1 MNLALLASSFLG
13 SSASRIL
20 IVMCA
25 GIGAASLAVMGFT
38 IFSKRQGRIERRL
51 AGYEPLGAAVKPM
64 SQAEAFDLSTDSKM
78 VASAVDKTRELAI
91 RAGLLTKVE
100 LYLEQAAV
108 PLRPAELMFYT
119 PVLMLVFGAIAMLL
133 FGPLS
138 GLVALG
144 VAALIPFAILARK
157 RASRLKKFEEQLPD
171 SLNLLA
177 GSMRAGFS
185 FMQGLEAIA
194 NEAAEPAKRELQRVF
209 TEARLGRNVD
219 EAMEDCAARMNS
231 ADLSWVVMAL
241 RIQRE
246 VGGNLAEL
254 LDKVAETMTQRERL
268 RREIKAL
275 TAEGRFSGYVLTAM
289 PFFFLVMFQVL
300 QPDYVPKLF
309 TEFLGIVA
317 SIGAAVGIVV
327 GWFWLLKIVNIE
339 V

>member
-1 MNLALLASSFLG
+1 MIALTASLPFLG
-13 SSASRIL
+13 SSASRYL
-20 IVMCA
+20 VVACA
-25 GIGAASLAVMGFT
+25 GIGAGSLGVLLMF
-38 IFSKRQGRIERRL
+38 IVSKRQGRIERRL
-51 AGYEPLGAAVKPM
+51 AGYEPLANAVKPM
-64 SQAEAFDLSTDSKM
+64 SQGEAFDLSSDSKM
-78 VASAVDKTRELAI
+78 VTSAVDMTRDLAS
-91 RAGLLTKVE
+91 RAGILTKLE

-108 PLRPAELMFYT
+108 PLRPAELLFYT
-119 PVLMLVFGAIAMLL
+119 PILTVVLGAIAMLL
-133 FGPLS
+133 FGVVS

-144 VAALIPFAILARK
+144 VAGLIPYMMLARK
-157 RASRLKKFEEQLPD
+157 RSKRLKAFEKQLPD

-194 NEAAEPAKRELQRVF
+194 NEAAEPARRELQRVF

-219 EAMEDCAARMNS
+219 EAMEDCATRMNS
-231 ADLSWVVMAL
+231 SDLAWVVMAL

-254 LDKVAETMTQRERL
+254 LDTVSETMTQRERL
-268 RREIKAL
+268 RAEIQSL

-309 TEFLGIVA
+309 TEMIGIVL
-317 SIGAAVGIVV
+317 SIGAAIGIVV
-327 GWFWLLKIVNIE
+327 GWFWLRKIVAIE